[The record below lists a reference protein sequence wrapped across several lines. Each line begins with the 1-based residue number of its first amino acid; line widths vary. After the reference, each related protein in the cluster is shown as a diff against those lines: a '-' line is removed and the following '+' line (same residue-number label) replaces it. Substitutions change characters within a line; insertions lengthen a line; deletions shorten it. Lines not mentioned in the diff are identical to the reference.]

1 MFPPKLKEL
10 STKLKHFSP
19 KLKDFFSKLKNP
31 PNIFVGDVQKPVKK
45 KHALYLKNI
54 SHWHFWSS
62 VVKNLHSVDVLFG
75 QEVIQSTN
83 VLTDF
88 DETSAIGLA
97 KLEKDIS
104 RSEMALAEGLSV
116 FFLFF
121 RSARDILTPDALELA
136 KRTLVVEADPSDS
149 RCSASE
155 SVKKC
160 FILYTVALDKKSIY
174 QN

>member
-1 MFPPKLKEL
+1 MVTSLTIHWHRLKKVKCPQKEKKK
-10 STKLKHFSP
+10 KLKHPLAFP
-19 KLKDFFSKLKNP
+19 AEGKNI
-31 PNIFVGDVQKPVKK
+31 NT
-45 KHALYLKNI
+45 HYLKNI

-88 DETSAIGLA
+88 NETSSIGLA
-97 KLEKDIS
+97 KLEKDVS

-136 KRTLVVEADPSDS
+136 KGTLVVEADPSDS

-160 FILYTVALDKKSIY
+160 LILYTVG
-174 QN
+174 

>member
-1 MFPPKLKEL
+1 M
-10 STKLKHFSP
+10 
-19 KLKDFFSKLKNP
+19 
-31 PNIFVGDVQKPVKK
+31 
-45 KHALYLKNI
+45 
-54 SHWHFWSS
+54 
-62 VVKNLHSVDVLFG
+62 KNLHSVDVLFG

-97 KLEKDIS
+97 KLEKDVG
-104 RSEMALAEGLSV
+104 RSEMALAERLSV

-136 KRTLVVEADPSDS
+136 KGTLVVEPDPSDS
-149 RCSASE
+149 RCSSSE

-160 FILYTVALDKKSIY
+160 VTLFISHLY
-174 QN
+174 